1 MRINPKKMLSNKI
14 TIVNRLKGVDND
26 SGRDMFFKKVLD
38 NCAWNSKEIA
48 TRSGN
53 TVTYSNGYEV
63 HIPQAQEY
71 TYFDYSIWKNSENL
85 DDCFTFSVDDYVILG
100 EVEEEITPN
109 NITEVIEKYKPNAF
123 QIRVYEDLTLGGIN
137 VNKKF
142 LNNFASMYSAEGV

>member
-1 MRINPKKMLSNKI
+1 MQLEVEADVDWI
-14 TIVNRLKGVDND
+14 TVTGYD
-26 SGRDMFFKKVLD
+26 
-38 NCAWNSKEIA
+38 
-48 TRSGN
+48 GN
-53 TVTYSNGYEV
+53 TITYSNGYEV

-71 TYFDYSIWKNSENL
+71 TYFEYSIWKNSENL

-109 NITEVIEKYKPNAF
+109 NITEVIDKYKPNAF

>member
-48 TRSGN
+48 TRNGN
-53 TVTYSNGYEV
+53 TITYSNGYEV

-71 TYFDYSIWKNSENL
+71 TYFEYNIWKNKENL
-85 DDCFTFSVDDYVILG
+85 DDCFTFSLDDYVILG

-109 NITEVIEKYKPNAF
+109 NITEVIDKYKPNAF

>member
-26 SGRDMFFKKVLD
+26 SGREMFFKKVLD

-48 TRSGN
+48 TRNGN
-53 TVTYSNGYEV
+53 TITYSNGYEV

-71 TYFDYSIWKNSENL
+71 TYFEYNIWKNKENL
-85 DDCFTFSVDDYVILG
+85 DDCFTFSLDDYVILG

-109 NITEVIEKYKPNAF
+109 NITEVIDKYKPNAF

>member
-38 NCAWNSKEIA
+38 NCAWNSKEIS
-48 TRSGN
+48 TRNGN
-53 TVTYSNGYEV
+53 TITYSNGYEV

-71 TYFDYSIWKNSENL
+71 TYFEYNIWKNKENL
-85 DDCFTFSVDDYVILG
+85 DDCFTFSLDDYVILG

-109 NITEVIEKYKPNAF
+109 NITEVIDKYKPNAF